1 MSELIRSRSPQCPS
15 DVVVQRAAATQEEV
29 RALAAR
35 ARTAQAGWCREGPAG
50 RASALRAAAD
60 RLRDRADAVAD
71 LIVREVGKPVSE
83 ARAEVDRGAAIL
95 DYYAQACYA
104 ATGDVLA
111 PSLPAHQPGLLFT
124 ERRPRGVA
132 GLVTP
137 WNFPLAIP
145 LWKAAPAL
153 ATGNAVL
160 LKPSPDALA
169 CGEAVEGLFDG
180 LLPNGLLHVVPGG
193 TETGRAVVEASD
205 VVSFTGSATV
215 GAQVAVAAARA
226 GLPVQAEMGG
236 QNAALVL
243 PDADLGQTAALLA
256 NAAMGYAGQKCTATR
271 RIVVVGDAREF
282 TEALVAAVASLR
294 FGDPAEATVVAGPV
308 IDAAARD
315 RVLDAAEAARASG
328 ARLLTGG
335 TGGPSTADDGW
346 YVAPVLIDGLDPAH
360 PVAREET
367 FGPLATILAVPDLTS
382 AVDLI
387 NDVRYGLVTSVHGRD
402 VGALLDVAR
411 RVDTGLI
418 RVNAPTTGV
427 DFHAPFGGE
436 KASSYGPREQ
446 GTAALHFYTS
456 VRTVTFAAPPRP
468 N

>member
-71 LIVREVGKPVSE
+71 LVVREVGKPVSE

-169 CGEAVEGLFDG
+169 CGEAVEGLFEG

-215 GAQVAVAAARA
+215 GAQVTVAAARA

-308 IDAAARD
+308 IDAAARS
-315 RVLDAAEAARASG
+315 RVLEATEAARASG

-335 TGGPSTADDGW
+335 TGGPTTADDGW

-360 PVAREET
+360 AVAREET
-367 FGPLATILAVPDLTS
+367 FGPLATILAVPDLAS
-382 AVDLI
+382 AVDLV

-402 VGALLDVAR
+402 VGALLDAAR